1 MTKYNNMSGLYKLQR
16 PSSFFPDWNS
26 IVLSCMV
33 FLCLSSCEKVFF
45 LTTLIECLLMREWS
59 DCWDFPSIRKNALT
73 QHLLWT
79 GTEYKCTKLIKWMES
94 FEDLGVHSV
103 SVRSGFGKVLK
114 STVKQFYKA
123 FMGKKTFCT
132 KHADC
137 HWNVSDFVK
146 DYDLAVN
153 CTIAWTTIRCVNKSK

>member
-16 PSSFFPDWNS
+16 PSSFFS
-26 IVLSCMV
+26 RLEFQC
-33 FLCLSSCEKVFF
+33 CLVWSSCVSLPVKRCSS
-45 LTTLIECLLMREWS
+45 LPHIKCLPMREWS

-79 GTEYKCTKLIKWMES
+79 GTEYKCTELIKWMES

-123 FMGKKTFCT
+123 FMGKKNFLHKACWLSLKCKWFC
-132 KHADC
+132 KGLQFGC
-137 HWNVSDFVK
+137 
-146 DYDLAVN
+146 
-153 CTIAWTTIRCVNKSK
+153 